1 MAKRGKRYQS
11 AIEKIDREKLYELD
25 EAMVLVKDNATA
37 KFDETVE
44 LAVRLGI
51 NHVTLI
57 SR

>member
-51 NHVTLI
+51 NPRHA
-57 SR
+57 